1 MDLILLRHGKAEN
14 TSNTGDFGRVL
25 VPRGREQARRAGC
38 LVKGGEMLPEI
49 VLTSPLVRAR
59 QTADEFCGAAGI
71 PGPILQGWLASG
83 MSPATAVSELGAF
96 REFQRVAIIG
106 HEPDLSRLIEWLLG
120 TAAGAVEV
128 KKGTL
133 AGVRFH
139 PPGRHGSLLFLVPP
153 KLTDDLGE

>member
-1 MDLILLRHGKAEN
+1 MRFLNRPVHAPFAPPPSVKA
-14 TSNTGDFGRVL
+14 
-25 VPRGREQARRAGC
+25 A
-38 LVKGGEMLPEI
+38 EMLPEI

-59 QTADEFCGAAGI
+59 QSADEFCGAAEI
-71 PGPILQGWLASG
+71 AGPILQEWLASG

-96 REFQRVAIIG
+96 REFQRVAIVG

-133 AGVRFH
+133 AGVRFQ

-153 KLTDDLGE
+153 KLADDLGE